1 MAKATVKAGDAGAG
15 AGVVAAAVAA
25 ISIRIKKAVWSF
37 TRRRHMLRENS
48 ARKIPL
54 RPPQAKI
61 PIWKR
66 RPRQAV
72 NPPRRPK
79 HRGTYLAAVVAV
91 KAAAGGAGD
100 AVVADGVAKA
110 SSAATR

>member
-1 MAKATVKAGDAGAG
+1 MAKATVKAGDAGVG

-54 RPPQAKI
+54 RPPQATI

-66 RPRQAV
+66 RQGPAV
-72 NPPRRPK
+72 NPRRRPK
-79 HRGTYLAAVVAV
+79 HRGTCLV
-91 KAAAGGAGD
+91 AAGAGKR
-100 AVVADGVAKA
+100 APGRAR
-110 SSAATR
+110 T